1 MTSEALPPRGVVVD
15 AGAAGVRHET
25 ARLTPPA
32 VLGIAL
38 APIALM
44 LALAL
49 PWLSRIDDPA
59 EVLELLVVFVSCT
72 AGITMAC
79 ADGCRPLLLIFSTF
93 FLCWLGIGPLYQLS
107 HGAMAW
113 NDDALSH
120 DLGAVRAALLLSDV
134 FLVVFFFAV
143 ALGTRVAPKRPRQK
157 PRAEPNGWPVL
168 VLSIVL
174 LPRVVAASGGLAAL
188 FSSRATL
195 DASLAANGLTL
206 QQSGGAALA
215 VDNILPGA
223 AAVAAGLVFICRLRY
238 RSPGRRLRADVVGL
252 ILSLGMAAIYC
263 NPVTNTRFVAL
274 GAFGAMAVAWLRPTR
289 RRAAV
294 VTAVIAFVGAAFI
307 YPLLSVF
314 KTASGTQS
322 ASFTSGLKAFASPDF
337 DGFQQI
343 INTMS
348 YVRSHGYGMGSH
360 VLSALVYFVPRS
372 IWQGKSEPASLE
384 IAANRDYSF
393 TNLSLPVHAE
403 FYLDFGIAGVIVLAI
418 GLGLLWG
425 RLDERWINNQT
436 SPLQFTLVSYFTCAQ
451 LGFIRGPLGSLSP
464 VYYTTT
470 LLIAV
475 SFVFG
480 RARGRFRTGV
490 PDRVR
495 TQ

>member
-1 MTSEALPPRGVVVD
+1 MIGETLPPRGGVVD
-15 AGAAGVRHET
+15 TGPATVGRET
-25 ARLTPPA
+25 ASLASPA
-32 VLGIAL
+32 LLGIAL

-44 LALAL
+44 IALAL
-49 PWLSRIDDPA
+49 PWLSHIHDPA
-59 EVLELLVVFVSCT
+59 EVLELLVVLVSCT

-113 NDDALSH
+113 NDAALSH

-143 ALGTRVAPKRPRQK
+143 ALGARV
-157 PRAEPNGWPVL
+157 EPNRRRQNPHGEPAGWPAL
-168 VLSIVL
+168 LLSIAL
-174 LPRVVAASGGLAAL
+174 LPHVVASSGGVAQL
-188 FSSRATL
+188 FSSRAAR

-215 VDNILPGA
+215 IDTILPGA
-223 AAVAAGLVFICRLRY
+223 AAVAAGLIFICRLHY
-238 RSPGRRLRADVVGL
+238 RPPYRRPRGDVVGL
-252 ILSLGMAAIYC
+252 ILALGMAAIYC
-263 NPVTNTRFVAL
+263 NPLTNTRFVAL
-274 GAFGAMAVAWLRPTR
+274 GAFGAFTVAWLRPTR

-360 VLSALVYFVPRS
+360 VLSALLYFIPRS
-372 IWQGKSEPASLE
+372 IWQGKRQPASLE
-384 IAANRDYSF
+384 IAANRDYPF

-403 FYLDFGIAGVIVLAI
+403 FYLDFGITGVIVLAI

-425 RLDERWINNQT
+425 RLDQRWVTDQI
-436 SPLQFTLVSYFTCAQ
+436 SPLQFTLVCYFTCAQ

-470 LLIAV
+470 LLIAA
-475 SFVFG
+475 SFAYG
-480 RARGRFRTGV
+480 WARGRNRRGA
-490 PDRVR
+490 PHPMHAR
-495 TQ
+495 